1 VLPGLR
7 ACARPHHT
15 PAHHGTTVQCG
26 TAKELMSEMG
36 QKRTLRHARL
46 MSALPPKADIS
57 QPGRHV
63 RFVPCVDGSGL
74 ARTIFTL
81 QLGSVRPCVRPLS
94 AVHMTAGHIALRGS
108 GPGQKDAFD
117 RCAGTSGLS

>member
-1 VLPGLR
+1 
-7 ACARPHHT
+7 
-15 PAHHGTTVQCG
+15 
-26 TAKELMSEMG
+26 
-36 QKRTLRHARL
+36 
-46 MSALPPKADIS
+46 MSALGQKQTSDCRLSMSAIPPKADIS
-57 QPGRHV
+57 EREYDV

-94 AVHMTAGHIALRGS
+94 AVHMTAGHNALRGS

-117 RCAGTSGLS
+117 RCAGTIGLS